1 MRLKK
6 IKLAGF
12 KSFVDSTS
20 VAMPGDLVG
29 VVGPNGCG
37 KSNIIDAVRWVMGES
52 SAKHLR
58 GESMTDV
65 IFNGS
70 NSRKPVGQA
79 SVELIFDNSDGA
91 AGGQYASYSEISI
104 RRLLTRESKSTYFLN
119 GTRCRRRDVTDIF
132 MGTGLGPRSYAI
144 IEQGMIS
151 RLIEAKP
158 DELRHLLEEAAGIS
172 KYKERRRETETR
184 LRHTH
189 ENLSRLNDIREEIGK
204 RIDVLDRQAKAAEQY
219 KTLKQESRE
228 LKAQALVL
236 RWQTLQV
243 DVDKQ
248 QISLRE
254 DENKLEQRQA
264 ELRNVETSLEK
275 QRQQRTQ
282 DDTRLNTV
290 QAQFYG
296 LGADIARLEE
306 SINGAIDAKTQQQSE
321 LESADNAWAHANAHI
336 GQDNTK
342 VTELQQSLAEN
353 EPRLQQFNE
362 SEQNNITALAA
373 LEALMQVWQDE
384 WNALTAKSAEQRRVA
399 EVERERGHHLEQRR
413 NQLTQQNESLGSEI
427 ADINLANDE
436 TEIEG
441 LETTIIAISDKL
453 GTARASLEQYAKTL
467 SEQRQKQSS
476 VEQDLEQKRGQRQ
489 QLTHELASLQGL
501 QQAALGGQ
509 QEQVSDWLAQS
520 GLTHA
525 KRLANIVEV
534 DEGWEQAVES
544 VLDFH
549 LQAVCVDDL
558 NVHAQVLDKLEQG
571 ELELLSLA
579 GVASTARD
587 ASSLNN
593 PAFDDLATMAAKVRA
608 PEAIVNIL
616 ARVYICHT
624 IDEALSIR
632 AKLAEGES
640 VVTQAGVWFSA
651 SWVRVLKPSNEAAG
665 VIAREKIIQ
674 HLQIQS
680 KSLDEAINSQKSAL
694 TALAEEIG
702 GTEKARELLQA
713 ELAEVSS
720 EHAALREQLSAKKA
734 YLAQRRSRLEKMQ
747 SQLTE
752 VHSGLETTENELANV
767 QLRLRDVTGETEQVD
782 ISLTSLSQ
790 QRDGHV
796 SQLGSLRAESQSKRD
811 AKHQLALNV
820 ESMRTQLRLTEQSL
834 QRMAEQL
841 QTITTRR
848 EQLQLVLTTVDVP
861 IEKLTADLEQKLEQ
875 RLEIESSL
883 NQARDTVAA
892 LDNELMSLD
901 KRRHESDGKIEK
913 VRLRLESARVHMG
926 ELKVRSD
933 TIVEQVEEGGY
944 KVEAV
949 VENLPED
956 AEDQIWQQRLEKI
969 DIKIRRLEPVNL
981 AAIDEYKSETER
993 KTYLDAQFDD
1003 LTEAMATLEEA
1014 IGKIDGETRLR
1025 FKETFDKV
1033 NSGIKEKFPRLF
1045 GGGEAYLEMTG
1056 TDLLDTGITV
1066 MARPPGKRNSTIQ
1079 LLSGG
1084 EKALTAVAMVF
1095 AIFDLTPAPFC
1106 MLDEVDAP
1114 LDDANVGRFCELV
1127 REMSKHVQFIFVSH
1141 NKITMELADQLLGV
1155 TMNEPGVSRLVAV
1168 DIDAAVAM
1176 TDSRA
1181 AG

>member
-12 KSFVDSTS
+12 KSFVDPTN
-20 VAMPGDLVG
+20 VAVPGDLVG

-70 NSRKPVGQA
+70 NTRKPVGQA
-79 SVELIFDNSDGA
+79 TIELVFDNSDGS
-91 AGGQYASYSEISI
+91 AGGEYASYSEISI
-104 RRLLTRESKSTYFLN
+104 KRLLTREGQSTYFLN
-119 GTRCRRRDVTDIF
+119 GSRCRRRDVTDIF

-184 LRHTH
+184 LRHTR
-189 ENLSRLNDIREEIGK
+189 ENLSRLNDIREEVSK
-204 RIDVLDRQAKAAEQY
+204 RIAVLDRQAKAAEQY

-243 DVDKQ
+243 EVEKQ
-248 QISLRE
+248 QTALRA
-254 DENKLEQRQA
+254 DENKLEQHQA
-264 ELRNVETSLEK
+264 ELRNVETGLER
-275 QRQQRTQ
+275 QRQQRNE
-282 DDTRLNTV
+282 DEARLSNV
-290 QAQFYG
+290 QARFYE

-306 SINGAIDAKTQQQSE
+306 SINGAKEKKAQQKSE
-321 LESADNAWAHANAHI
+321 LDSAENAWTHANIHI
-336 GQDNTK
+336 EQDKTK
-342 VTELQQSLAEN
+342 LTDLRQSLANN
-353 EPRLQQFNE
+353 EPSLQQLSE
-362 SEQNNITALAA
+362 SEQTDIVALAE
-373 LEALMQVWQDE
+373 LEASMQSWQEE
-384 WNALTAKSAEQRRVA
+384 WDSVTAKSAEQHRIA

-413 NQLTQQNESLGSEI
+413 RHLMQQNENLDAEI
-427 ADINLANDE
+427 AGINLTDDVA
-436 TEIEG
+436 EIEQ
-441 LETTIIAISDKL
+441 LETALTEASDKL
-453 GTARASLEQYAKTL
+453 VASRSGLSEYGQAL
-467 SEQRQKQSS
+467 SEQRQRQSS
-476 VEQDLEQKRGQRQ
+476 LERELEQKHEQRQ
-489 QLTHELASLQGL
+489 QLTRELASLQGL

-509 QEQVSDWLAQS
+509 QEQVSEWLQLN
-520 GLTHA
+520 GLDSA
-525 KRLANIVEV
+525 KRLANIIEV

-558 NVHAQVLDKLEQG
+558 DSHAQMLGKLEQG
-571 ELELLSLA
+571 ELELLSLVE
-579 GVASTARD
+579 GVSANHSAELD
-587 ASSLNN
+587 NL
-593 PAFDDLATMAAKVRA
+593 AAKIKA
-608 PEAIVNIL
+608 PAPVL
-616 ARVYICHT
+616 ALLSRVYVCDS
-624 IDEALSIR
+624 IDEALVIR

-640 VVTQAGVWFSA
+640 VVTRSGAWFSS
-651 SWVRVLKPSNEAAG
+651 SWVRVLKANDEAAG
-665 VIAREKIIQ
+665 VLAREKLIH
-674 HLQIQS
+674 HLQSQS
-680 KSLDEAINSQKSAL
+680 ESIDQDINVLKSSLADIATEINN
-694 TALAEEIG
+694 
-702 GTEKARELLQA
+702 TEKKKENLQTQLATVSADHA
-713 ELAEVSS
+713 E
-720 EHAALREQLSAKKA
+720 LREQLSGKKA
-734 YLAQRRSRLEKMQ
+734 YLAQRRSRLEQMQ
-747 SQLTE
+747 GQLSE
-752 VHSGLETTENELANV
+752 VRSGLEVTENELGNA
-767 QLRLRDVTGETEQVD
+767 QQRLQDVLGEIEQVD
-782 ISLTSLSQ
+782 IKRSSLSQ
-790 QRDGHV
+790 QREGYV
-796 SQLGSLRAESQSKRD
+796 SQLAVLRAQVQTNRD
-811 AKHQLALNV
+811 AKHQLALKV

-834 QRMAEQL
+834 QRMTEQL
-841 QTITTRR
+841 QTISARR
-848 EQLQLVLTTVDVP
+848 EQLQLSMSTADDP
-861 IEKLTADLEQKLEQ
+861 IEKFSSDLQEKLAK
-875 RLEIESSL
+875 RLQVEASL
-883 NQARDTVAA
+883 NAARDAVAA
-892 LDNELMSLD
+892 TDSELMSLD
-901 KRRHESDGKIEK
+901 KQRHEIDQQLEG
-913 VRLRLESARVHMG
+913 VRLRLETARVHMG

-933 TIVEQVEEGGY
+933 TLVEQVEASGY
-944 KVEAV
+944 KVAEV
-949 VENLPED
+949 IENLPED
-956 AEDQIWQQRLEKI
+956 ADDRVWQQRLEKI

-981 AAIDEYKSETER
+981 AAIDEYQSETER
-993 KTYLDAQFDD
+993 KTYLDAQFED

-1014 IGKIDGETRLR
+1014 IGKIDRETRMR

-1056 TDLLDTGITV
+1056 NDLLDTGVTV

-1106 MLDEVDAP
+1106 LLDEVDAP

-1127 REMSKHVQFIFVSH
+1127 REMSRRVQFIFVSH
-1141 NKITMELADQLLGV
+1141 NKVTMELADQLLGV

-1168 DIDAAVAM
+1168 DVDEAVAM
-1176 TDSRA
+1176 TGNRA

>member
-12 KSFVDSTS
+12 KSFVDPTN
-20 VAMPGDLVG
+20 VAMPGNIIG

-58 GESMTDV
+58 GESMVDV

-70 NSRKPVGQA
+70 NTRKPVGQA
-79 SVELIFDNSDGA
+79 TIELVFDNSDGG
-91 AGGQYASYSEISI
+91 AGGQYAAYNEIAI
-104 RRLLTRESKSTYFLN
+104 KRLLTREGQSTYFLN

-184 LRHTH
+184 LRHTR
-189 ENLSRLNDIREEIGK
+189 ENLSRLNDIREEITK
-204 RIDVLDRQAKAAEQY
+204 RIGVLDRQAKAAEQY
-219 KTLKQESRE
+219 KVLKQESRE
-228 LKAQALVL
+228 LKAQALIL

-248 QISLRE
+248 QVSLRE
-254 DENKLEQRQA
+254 DENKLEQHQA
-264 ELRNVETSLEK
+264 ELRNVETGLEK
-275 QRQQRTQ
+275 QRQQRNE
-282 DDTRLNTV
+282 DDARLNTV
-290 QAQFYG
+290 QARFYE

-306 SINGAIDAKTQQQSE
+306 SINGAKDKKAQQKSE
-321 LESADNAWAHANAHI
+321 LDSAENAWAHANAHI
-336 GQDNTK
+336 EQDNNK
-342 VTELQQSLAEN
+342 VSELRLGLEEN
-353 EPRLQQFNE
+353 EPRLQQL
-362 SEQNNITALAA
+362 SETEQLNITALAE
-373 LEALMQVWQDE
+373 LEALMQSWQDE
-384 WNALTAKSAEQRRVA
+384 WNALTAKSAEQHRVA

-413 NQLTQQNESLGSEI
+413 NQLTQQNESLDAEI
-427 ADINLANDE
+427 ASINLSDDE
-436 TEIEG
+436 AEIER
-441 LETTIIAISDKL
+441 LETASVEVSNKL
-453 GTARASLEQYAKTL
+453 EASRASLEQHRQTL
-467 SEQRQKQSS
+467 GEQRQKQSS
-476 VEQDLEQKRGQRQ
+476 ITQDLEQKRGQRQ

-501 QQAALGGQ
+501 QRAALGGQ
-509 QEQVSDWLAQS
+509 QEQVSEWLEQS
-520 GLTHA
+520 GLKQA
-525 KRLANIVEV
+525 RRLANIVEV

-558 NVHAQVLDKLEQG
+558 NAHARVLDKLEQG

-579 GVASTARD
+579 AEKSPGLGNLS
-587 ASSLNN
+587 
-593 PAFDDLATMAAKVRA
+593 FDNLAVKVKA
-608 PEAIVNIL
+608 PEAVLNL
-616 ARVYICHT
+616 LSRVYICDS
-624 IDEALSIR
+624 IDEALVIR
-632 AKLAEGES
+632 AKLTDGES
-640 VVTQAGVWFSA
+640 VVTRSGVWFSS
-651 SWVRVLKPSNEAAG
+651 SWVRVLKANDEAAG
-665 VIAREKIIQ
+665 VLAREKVIH
-674 HLQIQS
+674 HLQRESDTID
-680 KSLDEAINSQKSAL
+680 KDIDTLKAAL
-694 TALAEEIG
+694 LSIAEEITN
-702 GTEKARELLQA
+702 TEKAREALQTQ
-713 ELAEVSS
+713 LATISS
-720 EHAALREQLSAKKA
+720 EHAGLREQLSGKKA
-734 YLAQRRSRLEKMQ
+734 YLVQRRSRLEQMQ
-747 SQLTE
+747 KQLSE
-752 VHSGLETTENELANV
+752 VRAGLETVENDLGAV
-767 QLRLRDVTGETEQVD
+767 QLRLHDVMGETEQVD
-782 ISLTSLSQ
+782 ISRSSLSQ
-790 QRDGHV
+790 QRDSHV
-796 SQLGSLRAESQSKRD
+796 SQLGSLRAQAQTDRD

-834 QRMAEQL
+834 QRVTEQL
-841 QTITTRR
+841 KTISSRR
-848 EQLQLVLTTVDVP
+848 EQLQLALSTADEP
-861 IEKLTADLEQKLEQ
+861 IEKLSADLQEKLEQ
-875 RLEIESSL
+875 RLKVEVSL
-883 NQARDTVAA
+883 NEARNAVSAI
-892 LDNELMSLD
+892 DNDLMSLD
-901 KRRHESDGKIEK
+901 KKRHEVDQQIET
-913 VRLRLESARVHMG
+913 VRHRLESARVHMG

-933 TIVEQVEEGGY
+933 TIVEQVEQSGY
-944 KVEAV
+944 KVEEV
-949 VENLPED
+949 VESLPDD
-956 AEDQIWQQRLEKI
+956 ADDQVWQQRLEKI
-969 DIKIRRLEPVNL
+969 DVKIRRLEPVNL
-981 AAIDEYKSETER
+981 AAIDEYKSESER
-993 KTYLDAQFDD
+993 KTYLDAQNDD

-1014 IGKIDGETRLR
+1014 IGKIDRETRMR

-1066 MARPPGKRNSTIQ
+1066 MARPPGKRNSTIH

-1114 LDDANVGRFCELV
+1114 LDDANVVRFCDLV
-1127 REMSKHVQFIFVSH
+1127 REMSKRVQFIFVSH

-1168 DIDAAVAM
+1168 DVEEAVAM

-1181 AG
+1181 TG

>member
-12 KSFVDSTS
+12 KSFVDPTS
-20 VAMPGDLVG
+20 VALPGDIVG

-58 GESMTDV
+58 GELMTDV

-70 NSRKPVGQA
+70 NTRKPVGQA
-79 SVELIFDNSDGA
+79 TIELTFDNSDGA
-91 AGGQYASYSEISI
+91 AGGQYASYGEISI
-104 RRLLTRESKSTYFLN
+104 KRLLTREGQSTYFLN

-189 ENLSRLNDIREEIGK
+189 ENLSRLSDIREEIGK
-204 RIDVLDRQAKAAEQY
+204 RIEVLDRQAKAAEKY
-219 KTLKQESRE
+219 KVLKQESRE
-228 LKAQALVL
+228 IKAQALVL

-243 DVDKQ
+243 GVEKQ
-248 QISLRE
+248 WVSLRE
-254 DENKLEQRQA
+254 DETKLEAHQA
-264 ELRNVETSLEK
+264 DLRSVETGLEK
-275 QRQQRTQ
+275 QRQQRIE
-282 DDTRLNTV
+282 DDTELNTV
-290 QAQFYG
+290 QARFYE

-306 SINGAIDAKTQQQSE
+306 SINSAKDKKAQQKSE
-321 LESADNAWAHANAHI
+321 LESAENAWALANAHI
-336 GQDNTK
+336 EQDHNK
-342 VTELQQSLAEN
+342 VTELQQGLAEN
-353 EPRLQQFNE
+353 EPRLQQLSE
-362 SEQNNITALAA
+362 SEESNVTALAG
-373 LEALMQVWQDE
+373 LESLMQVWQEAWD
-384 WNALTAKSAEQRRVA
+384 ALTAKTAEQQRVA

-413 NQLTQQNESLGSEI
+413 NQLTQQNESLDAEI
-427 ADINLANDE
+427 ASINLSDNEA
-436 TEIEG
+436 EIEG
-441 LETTIIAISDKL
+441 LETASTEASSKL
-453 GTARASLEQYAKTL
+453 GDARQRLQQYGQTL
-467 SEQRQKQSS
+467 SEQRQNQTTI
-476 VEQDLEQKRGQRQ
+476 EQELERGRSQRQ

-509 QEQVSDWLAQS
+509 QEQVGEWLAQS
-520 GLTHA
+520 GLAEA

-558 NVHAQVLDKLEQG
+558 SSHAQILDKLEQG
-571 ELELLSLA
+571 ELELLNLVSNESIVSTSSNFVNLA
-579 GVASTARD
+579 S
-587 ASSLNN
+587 
-593 PAFDDLATMAAKVRA
+593 KVKA
-608 PEAIVNIL
+608 PQPVMNLL
-616 ARVYICHT
+616 ARVGICDS

-632 AKLAEGES
+632 AGLAEGES
-640 VVTQAGVWFSA
+640 VVTRTGVWFSS
-651 SWVRVLKPSNEAAG
+651 SWVRVLKPSDEAAG
-665 VIAREKIIQ
+665 VLAREKVIQ
-674 HLQIQS
+674 HLQGES
-680 KSLDEAINSQKSAL
+680 NSLDGEIETQKTTLANI
-694 TALAEEIG
+694 AEEITK
-702 GTEKARELLQA
+702 TEAARETQQA
-713 ELAEVSS
+713 ELAIISS
-720 EHAALREQLSAKKA
+720 GHAELREQLSGKKA
-734 YLAQRRSRLEKMQ
+734 HLAQHRARLEQMQ
-747 SQLTE
+747 VQLTE
-752 VHSGLETTENELANV
+752 VRAGLETAENELGNV
-767 QLRLRDVTGETEQVD
+767 QLRLRDVMGETEHAD
-782 ISLTSLSQ
+782 LSRSNLSQ
-790 QRDGHV
+790 EREVHV
-796 SQLGSLRAESQSKRD
+796 SQLGSLRAQAQTDRD
-811 AKHQLALNV
+811 AKHQLALSV

-834 QRMAEQL
+834 ERVTEQL
-841 QTITTRR
+841 HTINSRR
-848 EQLQLVLTTVDVP
+848 EQLQLLLTTADEP
-861 IEKLTADLEQKLEQ
+861 IEKLSTDLQQKLEQ
-875 RLEIESSL
+875 RLEVESSL
-883 NQARDTVAA
+883 NKVRDTVAA

-901 KRRHESDGKIEK
+901 KRRHEIDQEIEK
-913 VRLRLESARVHMG
+913 VRLRLESARIRMG
-926 ELKVRSD
+926 ELKVRTD

-944 KVEAV
+944 KVEEV
-949 VENLPED
+949 IETLPED
-956 AEDQIWQQRLEKI
+956 AEDTLWQQRLEKI

-981 AAIDEYKSETER
+981 AAIDEYQSETER
-993 KTYLDAQFDD
+993 KTYLDAQNDD

-1056 TDLLDTGITV
+1056 TDLLDTGVTV
-1066 MARPPGKRNSTIQ
+1066 MARPPGKRNSSIQ

-1114 LDDANVGRFCELV
+1114 LDDANVVRFCELV
-1127 REMSKHVQFIFVSH
+1127 KEMSKRVQFIFVSH

-1168 DIDAAVAM
+1168 DVDEAVEL
-1176 TDSRA
+1176 TDGRA
-1181 AG
+1181 TG